1 MTIQQNIEKKIRE
14 YLPEINA
21 TEISFDDNSSIAYEK
36 DLNQFTENIQTWS
49 HTVLEK
55 AKLPTA
61 AHEAKALITK
71 YSLDSNEGCAL
82 RMVIELDSV
91 NSSLQER
98 DASTAALASMKLLEA
113 VWHSSIF
120 HIEEKPAVQQ
130 NNTNT
135 AKNSSPKTPINTS
148 STTQSP
154 VKTPAQLEN
163 DKSKALYQSTINDL
177 KGKYPHCNINALR
190 LLAATRLNV
199 SKQELDDLDI
209 KPQ

>member
-1 MTIQQNIEKKIRE
+1 MDIQQNIAIKIRE

-21 TEISFDDNSSIAYEK
+21 NDISFDDDSSLPYEK
-36 DLNQFTENIQTWS
+36 DLDQFTSNIQNWS
-49 HTVLEK
+49 HTVLENS
-55 AKLPTA
+55 KLPTA

-71 YSLDSNEGCAL
+71 YGLESNEGCAL
-82 RMVIELDSV
+82 RMVIELDAV
-91 NSSLQER
+91 NSSLQIG

-120 HIEEKPAVQQ
+120 QTEERPAE
-130 NNTNT
+130 
-135 AKNSSPKTPINTS
+135 AKESSSAIN
-148 STTQSP
+148 
-154 VKTPAQLEN
+154 VKTRSPSPTQVLESTSTQLEN
-163 DKSKALYQSTINDL
+163 DSNKELYQSTMNDL

-209 KPQ
+209 SPQ